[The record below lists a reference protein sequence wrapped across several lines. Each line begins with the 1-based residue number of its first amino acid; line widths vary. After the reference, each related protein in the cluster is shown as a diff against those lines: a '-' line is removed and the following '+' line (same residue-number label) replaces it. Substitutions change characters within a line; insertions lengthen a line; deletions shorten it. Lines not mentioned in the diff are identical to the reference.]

1 MWIGSLSRRNFSLAV
16 GAGSVAAAARGFA
29 GTAETRTV
37 QPVFKRPKPRDL
49 SAVGGFIGNR
59 LRLNAA
65 NLERFDVSQYVDML
79 QSRNYTDWFWIGE
92 QPGKWLEAAIYAS
105 ASGEQPRLA
114 EKLHSIL
121 NRMISLQASDGYL
134 GITDLAVMTP
144 RHPMRGM
151 DPYELYFTLHALLSA
166 ADQLDSAPAKQAAM
180 KLGGFFTA
188 KVQKDVAEF
197 WPLPKP
203 VTIAGHEVHYSL
215 EGTLLLD
222 PMMRLYEA
230 TGDHRYLQWC
240 QWVVN
245 SIDRWSVVGTVSN
258 LDKVAAG
265 TLPLNQI
272 QPNVHAHTL
281 HMNLLGFLRLYEVTG
296 DTQFLNKTLGAWRR
310 IMENYRYITGGVSV
324 GEGYR
329 DAHNLPNTGQ
339 VVETCASMSWL
350 QLNQHLFELT
360 GNQAHLDAIEALI
373 WNHLFAAQT
382 WEGDGF
388 RYHCPLNGWKP
399 AGYFTGPNCCSSSG
413 GRILAM
419 LPTFFYS
426 VSGDTVAINQYVPS
440 TASLRLNGKPVKF
453 QVAGDYPTDSSVQIE
468 LLEIPEP
475 AKFTIKLRNPSWCS
489 NPSLKVNGTS
499 VEVQPHSMVSINREW
514 KRGDRL
520 ELTLPMETRWVSGE
534 YTNAGKVALTRGP
547 LVFAADTTWTQPQ
560 GIAAPPEPPFIPGAP
575 WKEPEPFNSISKDLR
590 PVKVPDGALG
600 PAYETE
606 ATAFNGQHVKALL
619 IPFANLGRWYGSEE
633 DKSTELKPDVGMKN
647 GQDLKQRV
655 HPYAVWISPA

>member
-1 MWIGSLSRRNFSLAV
+1 MGTFSRRNFSFGLA
-16 GAGSVAAAARGFA
+16 GGSVAAAFSGFGRA
-29 GTAETRTV
+29 DEAAV
-37 QPVFKRPKPRDL
+37 QPVFKRPEPRDI
-49 SAVGGFIGNR
+49 SGVGGFMGTR
-59 LRLNAA
+59 LRFNAA
-65 NLERFDVSQYVDML
+65 NLEGFDVSQYLDML

-92 QPGKWLEAAIYAS
+92 QPGKWLESAIYAS
-105 ASGEQPRLA
+105 ASGGQPKLA
-114 EKLHSIL
+114 EKVRTVLS
-121 NRMISLQASDGYL
+121 RMVSLQSPDGYL
-134 GITDLAVMTP
+134 GITDPKVMTP

-166 ADQLDSAPAKQAAM
+166 ADQLGSAPAKEAAV
-180 KLGGFFTA
+180 KLGGFFTE
-188 KVQKDVAEF
+188 KVRKDIAEF

-222 PMMRLYEA
+222 PMMRLYQTTGEA
-230 TGDHRYLQWC
+230 RYLQWC

-258 LDKVAAG
+258 LDKVASG

-281 HMNLLGFLRLYEVTG
+281 HMNLLGFLRLYEATR
-296 DTQFLNKTLGAWRR
+296 DAQFLNQTLGAWRS

-324 GEGYR
+324 AEGYR
-329 DAHNLPNTGQ
+329 DAHQLPNTGQ

-360 GNQAHLDAIEALI
+360 GNQAHLDAMETLI

-426 VSGDTVAINQYVPS
+426 LGDNAISINQYVPS

-453 QVAGDYPTDSSVQIE
+453 RVEGDYPSNASVNVEVLQV
-468 LLEIPEP
+468 PEQT
-475 AKFTIKLRNPSWCS
+475 KFTVKLRIPSWCS
-489 NPSLKVNGTS
+489 NPSLSLNGKS
-499 VEVQPHSMVSINREW
+499 VEIQPRSMTAITREW

-520 ELTLPMETRWVSGE
+520 ELTFPMETRWIAGE
-534 YTNAGKVALTRGP
+534 HSNVGKVALTRGP
-547 LVFAADTTWTQPQ
+547 LVFVADTTWTQPE
-560 GIAAPPEPPFIPGAP
+560 GIEAPPEPPLTPGKP
-575 WKEPEPFNSISKDLR
+575 RQEPEPFTSISKDYH
-590 PVKVPDGALG
+590 PVKVPPGALG
-600 PAYETE
+600 PAYETK
-606 ATAFNGQHVKALL
+606 ATTLKGESVTALM
-619 IPFANLGRWYGSEE
+619 IPFANLGRWYASEE
-633 DKSTELKPDVGMKN
+633 ERTTDLKTGVGTKN

-655 HPYAVWISPA
+655 HPYAIWVPSA

>member
-1 MWIGSLSRRNFSLAV
+1 MSGLSRRDFSVAL
-16 GAGSVAAAARGFA
+16 GAGWM
-29 GTAETRTV
+29 TATATGSTLNENVRAI
-37 QPVFKRPKPRDL
+37 QPVFKRPEPRDI
-49 SAVGGFIGNR
+49 SAIGGFVGRR
-59 LRLNAA
+59 LTLNAE
-65 NLERFDVSQYVDML
+65 NLDRFDVAQYVDL
-79 QSRNYTDWFWIGE
+79 LERRNYTDWFWIGE

-105 ASGEQPRLA
+105 ASGERPELTQ
-114 EKLHSIL
+114 KLRGVL
-121 NRMISLQASDGYL
+121 NRMISLQGPDGYL
-134 GITDLAVMTP
+134 GITDPAVMTR

-180 KLGGFFTA
+180 KLGGFFTE
-188 KVQKDVAEF
+188 KVQRDVAEF
-197 WPLPKP
+197 WPLPRP

-230 TGDHRYLQWC
+230 TGEDRYLQWC
-240 QWVVN
+240 RWVVS

-281 HMNLLGFLRLYEVTG
+281 HMNLLGFLRIYEVTG
-296 DTQFLNKTLGAWRR
+296 DTEFLNRTLGAWRS

-329 DAHNLPNTGQ
+329 EAHALPNTGQ

-360 GNQAHLDAIEALI
+360 GNQAHLDAMETLI

-419 LPTFFYS
+419 LPSFFYS
-426 VSGDTVAINQYVPS
+426 VAADAVTINQYVPS
-440 TASLRLNGKPVKF
+440 SASLRLNGKSVKLRI
-453 QVAGDYPTDSSVQIE
+453 QGDYPTGSSVQVE
-468 LLEIPEP
+468 VLDLSEP
-475 AKFTIKLRNPSWCS
+475 SPFTLKLRSPGWCT
-489 NPSLKVNGTS
+489 NPSLKVNGRS
-499 VEVQPHSMVSINREW
+499 VEVQPNSIASLRREW
-514 KRGDRL
+514 KSGDRL
-520 ELTLPMETRWVSGE
+520 ELTFPMETHWVQGE
-534 YTNAGKVALTRGP
+534 HSNAGRVALTRGP
-547 LVFAADTTWTQPQ
+547 LVFAADTTWTNPD
-560 GIAAPPEPPFIPGAP
+560 GVMAPPEAPLIPGTQR
-575 WKEPEPFNSISKDLR
+575 KEPEPFTAIYKDLR
-590 PVKVPDGALG
+590 PAKVPEDALG
-600 PAYETE
+600 PAYETK
-606 ATAFNGQHVKALL
+606 ATAFNGQTVDALL
-619 IPFANLGRWYGSEE
+619 IPFANLGRWYGSQEE
-633 DKSTELKPDVGMKN
+633 KTSDLTAGVGTKN
-647 GQDLKQRV
+647 GQDRKQRV
-655 HPYAVWISPA
+655 HPYAVWIPPA